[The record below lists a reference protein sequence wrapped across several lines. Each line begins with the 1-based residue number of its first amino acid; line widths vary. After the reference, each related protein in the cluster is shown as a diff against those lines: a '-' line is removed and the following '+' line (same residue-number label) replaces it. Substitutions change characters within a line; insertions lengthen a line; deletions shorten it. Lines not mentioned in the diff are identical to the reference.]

1 MRVILFLLMIL
12 FCSCN
17 RIQNSKKE
25 KVSYF
30 EGMITYSIDYL
41 PLSDKYSKESLKKSI
56 GAKMILT
63 FKEGNYKKQYYSSN
77 GNLLSQRYLNLEEQ
91 RSYSKSVAN
100 DTIYWFDITKS
111 DSKTQ
116 LFPIKDT
123 TILNY
128 PTIGMATETLVS
140 GLSYGYK
147 TYREVGEYYFAKD
160 LKVDPNWYV
169 DYKESNFYEMMKF
182 GQGMQLF
189 SVNENFFWAQI
200 FTAIS
205 IETKDID
212 KSDITLKI
220 GEDDPL
226 KEL

>member
-1 MRVILFLLMIL
+1 MIL